1 MQNIQGSYCY
11 DVASYTG
18 TTFHL
23 ENGKFTSHYFTDV
36 VLPHR
41 RKKKPEVPGRYTL
54 NGQRLTVVWP
64 RGGRIELI
72 LTYHPSHFYLRWSD
86 IYGEFAFPIHYRRG
100 HFILWWPEEYDKYLR
115 TGEIPWDTNRQQ

>member
-1 MQNIQGSYCY
+1 MTIRISSLSLAACAAIISGCASRTPTMQNIQGSYCY

-64 RGGRIELI
+64 RGV
-72 LTYHPSHFYLRWSD
+72 RWTPK
-86 IYGEFAFPIHYRRG
+86 IGPGAK
-100 HFILWWPEEYDKYLR
+100 L
-115 TGEIPWDTNRQQ
+115 